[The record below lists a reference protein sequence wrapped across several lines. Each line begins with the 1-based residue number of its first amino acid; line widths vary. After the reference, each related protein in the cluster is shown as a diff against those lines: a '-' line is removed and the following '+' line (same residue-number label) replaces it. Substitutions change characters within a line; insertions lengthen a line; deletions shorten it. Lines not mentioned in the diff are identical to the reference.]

1 MRLLKIRPEF
11 RKSYNEKL
19 SGILDHKEAWGII
32 TQKSG
37 KISKIIANFDRIE
50 DIQVLTSLQTSGAY

>member
-37 KISKIIANFDRIE
+37 KISKIMATFDHIE
-50 DIQVLTSLQTSGAY
+50 DVQVLKSVWNFGA